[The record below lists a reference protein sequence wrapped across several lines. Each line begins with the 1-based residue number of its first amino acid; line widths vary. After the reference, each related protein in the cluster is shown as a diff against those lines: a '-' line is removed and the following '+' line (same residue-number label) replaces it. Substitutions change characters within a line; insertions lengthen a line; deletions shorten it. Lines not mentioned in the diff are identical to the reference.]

1 MSISQQ
7 TVAPPLHLHAGL
19 DVIGSQLLAE
29 SRHGTVAVGHL
40 AARHIEHVST
50 ACGFK
55 NPQGIMRMD
64 RTGHTHTP
72 KRSRGLGD
80 DGLDVVLAIL
90 DQSFLERKS
99 AEACI
104 SIPLDG

>member
-1 MSISQQ
+1 
-7 TVAPPLHLHAGL
+7 
-19 DVIGSQLLAE
+19 
-29 SRHGTVAVGHL
+29 
-40 AARHIEHVST
+40 
-50 ACGFK
+50 
-55 NPQGIMRMD
+55 MRMD

-80 DGLDVVLAIL
+80 DGLDVVLAVL
-90 DQSFLERKS
+90 DQSFLECKS

>member
-1 MSISQQ
+1 M
-7 TVAPPLHLHAGL
+7 H
-19 DVIGSQLLAE
+19 
-29 SRHGTVAVGHL
+29 
-40 AARHIEHVST
+40 
-50 ACGFK
+50 C
-55 NPQGIMRMD
+55 M
-64 RTGHTHTP
+64 GHTHPP

-90 DQSFLERKS
+90 DQSFLECES